1 MIGTDFVR
9 NKTQSWL
16 KLRWQQL
23 LWLVRVS
30 PMPSKGSI
38 GGNIFNWNPTT
49 RLASPSHLFRNQ
61 NEILISLAIHRL
73 WTLPRWCWSDCKIRR
88 FSANLFFLFLKCDL
102 RVFLNSNKLSFMTS
116 LAKQHCLT
124 LHSVVKRQFR
134 LNCSESFVTSFTFSA
149 SRWMNYQFFN
159 WSHFVFFL
167 FFVKIFNLDYFSP
180 IFGRIPTDGSCFG
193 ISVTKL
199 VKKMLL
205 EFLGVSEIS
214 SSHLKNFWTADSL

>member
-1 MIGTDFVR
+1 
-9 NKTQSWL
+9 
-16 KLRWQQL
+16 
-23 LWLVRVS
+23 
-30 PMPSKGSI
+30 MPI
-38 GGNIFNWNPTT
+38 YF
-49 RLASPSHLFRNQ
+49 
-61 NEILISLAIHRL
+61 
-73 WTLPRWCWSDCKIRR
+73 
-88 FSANLFFLFLKCDL
+88 FSFSNVICA
-102 RVFLNSNKLSFMTS
+102 VFLNSNKLSFMTS
-116 LAKQHCLT
+116 LAKQHCLR

-159 WSHFVFFL
+159 WSHFVFFSL

-214 SSHLKNFWTADSL
+214 SSHLKNFWTADSS